1 VALSRGGAEASVTID
16 ADGSVRADA
25 R

>member
-1 VALSRGGAEASVTID
+1 VTLSRGGANATVTID
-16 ADGSVRADA
+16 ADGTVRADA